1 MFLFSSLKEK
11 VYQEIVEV
19 VEHETPTHE
28 DLGKLRYMEQ
38 VLNETLRM
46 YPALPFITRMAQ
58 DSRTYDSVTIPA
70 GAAVYVPIREIHRDP
85 THYPDPELFDP
96 ERFNEENK
104 AKRHPLAFMPF
115 GWGPRLC
122 IGMRLA
128 YLELKTA
135 LVQVLRK
142 VEVELNSTTVPRK
155 GEDITLNFFAFPR
168 PEKPIELG
176 VKLRADKF

>member
-1 MFLFSSLKEK
+1 
-11 VYQEIVEV
+11 
-19 VEHETPTHE
+19 
-28 DLGKLRYMEQ
+28 MEQ

-46 YPALPFITRMAQ
+46 FPPVTIITRMAHE
-58 DSRTYDSVTIPA
+58 SRTYGGVTIPA
-70 GAAVYVPIREIHRDP
+70 GAGVSVPIREIHRDP

-155 GEDITLNFFAFPR
+155 GEDITLNFVLFPR
-168 PEKPIELG
+168 PNDPIKLA
-176 VKLRADKF
+176 VKLRGDNF